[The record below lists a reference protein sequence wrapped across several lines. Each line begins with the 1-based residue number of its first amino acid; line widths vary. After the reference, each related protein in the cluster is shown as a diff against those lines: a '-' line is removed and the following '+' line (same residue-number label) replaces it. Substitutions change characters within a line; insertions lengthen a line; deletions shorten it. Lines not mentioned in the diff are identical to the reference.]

1 MVPAAPCPVGRAELR
16 PTRHGFIVSPE
27 APTWTLRW
35 RAHLDLSV
43 SLRMVR
49 LAFCAVT
56 RARSSAVPVG
66 VLGCAMRVTY
76 VRYVVLATCR
86 PRSSIRI
93 LLVPTERTDY
103 GMRSD
108 TVVSNRR
115 RSQEIG
121 ARWWGVKVET

>member
-1 MVPAAPCPVGRAELR
+1 M
-16 PTRHGFIVSPE
+16 SPE

-66 VLGCAMRVTY
+66 VLGCAMRVTG
-76 VRYVVLATCR
+76 VYVVLATGR
-86 PRSSIRI
+86 PRSSIHI
-93 LLVPTERTDY
+93 LLVPRPGREDY
-103 GMRSD
+103 
-108 TVVSNRR
+108 
-115 RSQEIG
+115 E
-121 ARWWGVKVET
+121 E